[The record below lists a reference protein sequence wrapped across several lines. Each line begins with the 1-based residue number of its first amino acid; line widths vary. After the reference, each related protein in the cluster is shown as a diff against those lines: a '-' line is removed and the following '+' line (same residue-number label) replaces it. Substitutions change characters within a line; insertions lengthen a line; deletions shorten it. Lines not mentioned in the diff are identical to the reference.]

1 MRSFFF
7 FARSRY
13 RACKKMSSFC
23 KIAVQTNIGYTN
35 QSRLAGD
42 HIKPVV
48 FYNIDVGRK
57 GAEVGCGMA
66 GLGNNPWLM
75 AWNKGGLKMENEK
88 DIAINNE
95 QTVNNAAAEV
105 FGNDEIGWDD
115 VGEAVKN
122 AVDNGQEVYIN
133 IKTEEQSPK
142 MQELEELIMQRKPD
156 EPAVDNEA
164 ILDAVKTAMQAG
176 ALFTVPVELAPMP
189 ELDEDVQ
196 PGEIYTVAEDIR
208 FYMRTLEHADGN
220 KYYVAF
226 TSLKEAQNGPE
237 SCTATVK
244 ISKVLE
250 RALFADDVLG
260 LVINPFTNPY
270 LISRENIVALFL
282 DCTIED
288 TRGQVCFYEKQL
300 HETDADAAFEP
311 ANGNY
316 EIEAPEVIG
325 IDNPVYSTRR
335 GDYKRLYECYWNIL
349 NQAKK
354 NGYHEIVVP
363 NMGIAGGYP
372 ENKACSIAIKA
383 IGDWYTAHP
392 FPEMRVML
400 ICGTKKRSK
409 EYNAKWDRYDRKRN
423 PSISPEIDEE
433 KLYVGLQYAMEL
445 YKDKVIP
452 ESGESCL
459 LNGLSQMELVRGLG
473 FGTDMLL
480 AALMHTALENKLT
493 DVDTLV
499 AKFGLDM
506 ASIANG
512 LHKDIEKP
520 WLSHQYQYVLNMRAT
535 EDDRIKLLA
544 MAKAIVELRSIY
556 EGCKND
562 YDYWNKLHGPKAFQS
577 FYYSGLLDV
586 MKPFELTGKT
596 ERLYQEFVDLYKK
609 LFMI

>member
-1 MRSFFF
+1 
-7 FARSRY
+7 
-13 RACKKMSSFC
+13 
-23 KIAVQTNIGYTN
+23 
-35 QSRLAGD
+35 
-42 HIKPVV
+42 
-48 FYNIDVGRK
+48 
-57 GAEVGCGMA
+57 
-66 GLGNNPWLM
+66 
-75 AWNKGGLKMENEK
+75 MENEK
-88 DIAINNE
+88 DIVVNNE
-95 QTVNNAAAEV
+95 QAVNNAAAEV
-105 FGNDEIGWDD
+105 VGNDEIGWDE

-156 EPAVDNEA
+156 ESAVDNEA

-189 ELDEDVQ
+189 EFGDGVQ
-196 PGEIYTVAEDIR
+196 AGEIYTVAEDIR
-208 FYMRTLEHADGN
+208 FSMRTLEHEEGN
-220 KYYVAF
+220 RYYVAF

-237 SCTATVK
+237 SSTATVK
-244 ISKVLE
+244 VSKVLE
-250 RALFADDVLG
+250 RTLFADDVLG
-260 LVINPFTNPY
+260 IVINPFNNPY
-270 LISRENIVALFL
+270 LISKENI
-282 DCTIED
+282 IEMFINWTEED
-288 TRGQVCFYEKQL
+288 SRGQICFYEKQL

-311 ANGNY
+311 TNGGY

-325 IDNPVYSTRR
+325 VDNPVYSTRR

-349 NQAKK
+349 TQAK
-354 NGYHEIVVP
+354 NRGFSEIVVP
-363 NMGIAGGYP
+363 NMGVIGGYP
-372 ENKACSIAIKA
+372 EDKACSITVKA
-383 IGDWYTAHP
+383 IGEWYTAHP
-392 FPEMRVML
+392 FPEMRVMV
-400 ICGTKKRSK
+400 ICNTKKRSK
-409 EYNAKWDRYDRKRN
+409 EYYSKWDRYNNKEHA
-423 PSISPEIDEE
+423 PISPEIDEE
-433 KLYVGLQYAMEL
+433 KLYEGLQYAMEL

-452 ESGESCL
+452 ETGESCI
-459 LNGLSQMELVRGLG
+459 LNVLAQMDLVRGLG

-480 AALMHTALENKLT
+480 AALLHTALENNFT

-499 AKFGLDM
+499 EKFGLDM
-506 ASIANG
+506 TSVANG

-562 YDYWNKLHGPKAFQS
+562 YYYWNKLHGPKAFQS

-586 MKPFELTGKT
+586 MKSFELDGKT